1 MIECCGE
8 CMFYVQRGEPYAGD
22 LDYMQMYHAEHVIAG
37 VRQIV
42 GVEPG
47 EIILSGS
54 GQWTKPSSSGA

>member
-1 MIECCGE
+1 
-8 CMFYVQRGEPYAGD
+8 
-22 LDYMQMYHAEHVIAG
+22 MYHAEHVIAG